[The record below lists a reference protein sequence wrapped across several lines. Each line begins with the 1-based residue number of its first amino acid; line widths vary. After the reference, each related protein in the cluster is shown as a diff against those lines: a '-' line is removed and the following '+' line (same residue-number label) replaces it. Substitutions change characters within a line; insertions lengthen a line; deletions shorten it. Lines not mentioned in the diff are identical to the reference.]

1 MGNVDG
7 FMIPETKFDD
17 SFPVG
22 NFVLDSFSSPYTV
35 ERDSTVG
42 GILLHVREDIS

>member
-7 FMIPETKFDD
+7 FMIPETKIDN
-17 SFPVG
+17 SFAVG
-22 NFVLDSFSSPYTV
+22 NFVIDSFSTPYTV

-42 GILLHVREDIS
+42 EDIWC

>member
-7 FMIPETKFDD
+7 IMIPETKIDN
-17 SFPVG
+17 SFVI
-22 NFVLDSFSSPYTV
+22 DSFSTPYIV

-42 GILLHVREDIS
+42 GILLYVREDIS